1 MKVYLEETP
10 NESVGGLYPV
20 IKALH
25 DYLPQHG
32 VELVGFEEADVVHA
46 HIAVYRD
53 VPLNKG
59 LVVSSHGMLWSS
71 DNWGKLSTK
80 VNTECVSAYLKADR
94 VITPSRFVARSVQ
107 RSTLVRPKVIPHG
120 ITVSDWSKGTPQ
132 GYVLWNKARVDSAC
146 HPNDM
151 QQLALMTHLPFI
163 STFGNKTHNV
173 TVIGKTSFVDMKRLV
188 QGASVYLNTTRESG
202 APCFGVLE
210 ALMSGVPIL
219 SWNIGG
225 NAEVIEHGKTG
236 YLAEYGNFDDLK
248 KGLDFCY
255 ENYEEL
261 SDNAIRQGS
270 RYDWNQII
278 PLYVEVY
285 QEAYLQASQEPKVS
299 IVIPNYNLGRFVENA
314 VQSALDQTV
323 PCEVIVVDDGS
334 TDDSLDRLKKYP
346 VKVIQNDQNRHVS
359 YSRNNGIKHATGNL
373 ILPLDADDRL
383 DPQAVEKLLASRER
397 GFPIVSGKL
406 MLYSE
411 SDLTKGYLGQ
421 WPNTAERD
429 DQLKGEN
436 RLPYCSMYPKW
447 LWERLNGYRERI
459 RNGVEDAD
467 YWTRAFSYGYL
478 AKIIE
483 YPILLYTLRQNSL
496 GKTNEEGSEAWMKW
510 YPWKEHVIPYPTE
523 TVHHY
528 SPPLVSFVVP
538 VGPGHEQHLI
548 NCVDSI
554 LAQSFTDY
562 EIIVV
567 NDTGH
572 SIETTLPVTLINDLD
587 RKGVARTRNI
597 GIKKSSGKFVVFL
610 DVDDLAQAGMLK
622 AMLIAHHSAGGWIY
636 GDWNYRTEVL
646 VKEKAKDFSVK
657 DFLSKQLA
665 PITGLY
671 EREHL
676 YLVGGFDENAPGW
689 EDWDIQLKLFEKGIC
704 GTRVAFPLI
713 FYNMQAGFRREDNFR
728 NKENVLEYIR
738 NKHADIFTGV
748 IKMPCGK
755 CGGKK
760 TISLEAPQ
768 QNIMEAGL
776 VKLVYT
782 GPEVQ
787 TRTFRPPRSNVT
799 YRVAANHP
807 FQVHPEH
814 VAFFTQFTKFK
825 IIDSPV
831 TEVPQEK
838 VLEVPQIKRDAML
851 SDLAIGLP
859 TLGVLKKHGLNT
871 VMDVDSKGD
880 SELLELSSFGPG
892 RLNEVRGAIN
902 AWKK

>member
-25 DYLPQHG
+25 DYLPQYG

-53 VPLNKG
+53 VPLSKG

-71 DNWGKLSTK
+71 DNWGKLSSK
-80 VNTECVSAYLKADR
+80 VNTECVNAYVKADR
-94 VITPSRFVARSVQ
+94 VITPSRFVAHSVQ
-107 RSTLVRPKVIPHG
+107 RSTLVSPRVIPHG
-120 ITVSDWSKGTPQ
+120 ITVSEWSRGKPQ

-151 QQLALMTHLPFI
+151 QKLASLIHHPFI

-173 TVIGKTSFVDMKRLV
+173 SVAGKVPFAKMKELI
-188 QGASVYLNTTRESG
+188 QGASIYLNTTRESG

-210 ALMSGVPIL
+210 ALVSGVPVL

-225 NAEVIEHGKTG
+225 NAEVIKHGVTG
-236 YLAEYGNFDDLK
+236 YLAEYGNFDDLL
-248 KGLDFCY
+248 KGLNFCY
-255 ENYEEL
+255 ENREKL
-261 SDNAIRQGS
+261 SDNAIEQGS
-270 RYDWNQII
+270 RYDWHQII
-278 PLYVEVY
+278 PLYIEVY
-285 QEAYLQASQEPKVS
+285 QEALPQEPKVS

-314 VQSALDQTV
+314 VQSALKQTV

-334 TDDSLDRLKKYP
+334 TDDSLERLKKYP
-346 VKVIQNDQNRHVS
+346 VKVIKNGTNRHVS
-359 YSRNNGIKHATGNL
+359 FSRNNGIRHATGNL

-383 DPQAVEKLLASRER
+383 DPHAVEKLLENRER

-406 MLYSE
+406 MLFSE
-411 SDLTKGYLGQ
+411 NDLEKGYIGQ
-421 WPNTAERD
+421 WPNNADRD
-429 DQLKGEN
+429 EQLKGQN

-447 LWERLNGYRERI
+447 LWERVNGYRERI

-467 YWTRAFSYGYL
+467 FWTRAFSYGYL
-478 AKIIE
+478 AKIID

-510 YPWKEHVIPYPTE
+510 YPWKEHKIPYPTE

-528 SPPLVSFVVP
+528 NPPLVSFVVP
-538 VGPGHEQHLI
+538 VGPNHEGHII

-554 LAQSFTDY
+554 LAQSVTDY
-562 EIIVV
+562 EIILV

-572 SIETTLPVTLINDLD
+572 SLETTLPVRLINDLE
-587 RKGVARTRNI
+587 RKGVAKTRNI
-597 GIKKSSGKFVVFL
+597 GIRKSRGKFIVFL
-610 DVDDLAQAGMLK
+610 DVDDIAQPGMLK
-622 AMLIAHHSAGGWIY
+622 AMLIAYNLVGGWIY
-636 GDWNYRTEVL
+636 GDWNYRNEVL
-646 VKEKAKDFSVK
+646 VKEKAKDFTVK
-657 DFLSKQLA
+657 DFLTKQLA

-676 YLVGGFDENAPGW
+676 ILVNGFDEEAPGW
-689 EDWDIQLKLFEKGIC
+689 EDWDIQLKLFENGIC

-728 NKENVLEYIR
+728 NKKNVLEYIR
-738 NKHADIFTGV
+738 KRHKNLFEGV
-748 IKMPCGK
+748 VKMPCGK

-760 TISLEAPQ
+760 TVSLDAPQ
-768 QNIMEAGL
+768 PGMLDAGL
-776 VKLVYT
+776 VKIIYT

-799 YRVAANHP
+799 YRVTANRP
-807 FQVHPEH
+807 FLVQPEH
-814 VAFFTQFTKFK
+814 VSFFTQIAKFK
-825 IIDSPV
+825 VVDPPV
-831 TEVPQEK
+831 VEVPQET
-838 VLEVPQIKRDAML
+838 VMEVQHVQRDAML
-851 SDLAIGLP
+851 SETSIGLP
-859 TLGVLKKHGLNT
+859 TLGVLKKHGLTT
-871 VMDVDSKGD
+871 VMDVDRKSD

-892 RLNEVRGAIN
+892 RLNEVRGAIV